1 MSQTQEVVRPAKFG
15 AAGVKKEGTVISDDT
30 RPVKPGRKERI
41 PLGTPRQKLTAP
53 SAPGKVRRWMN
64 DAGGRLAMAQQGGY
78 EFVTDDGLKIGD
90 TNIGSGNMDLGS
102 RVSRPVGTTAD
113 GKPLNAYLME
123 IDEDLYNED
132 QATKAAQIK
141 AVDDQ
146 IRHGNTERK
155 PDDGRY
161 VPENGIN
168 YKP

>member
-1 MSQTQEVVRPAKFG
+1 
-15 AAGVKKEGTVISDDT
+15 
-30 RPVKPGRKERI
+30 
-41 PLGTPRQKLTAP
+41 
-53 SAPGKVRRWMN
+53 
-64 DAGGRLAMAQQGGY
+64 
-78 EFVTDDGLKIGD
+78 
-90 TNIGSGNMDLGS
+90 
-102 RVSRPVGTTAD
+102 
-113 GKPLNAYLME
+113 ME

-146 IRHGNTERK
+146 IRHGNIERK